1 MINDDV
7 AAPLAVFPVGLYRT
21 AGAGQDAGQERMVKI
36 LFVIVVTNGFVEQ
49 FIDLRSQCFRVTRP
63 HSVKQGGQIPG
74 LGALVKPFLDG
85 RLKNFPD
92 FRIGNDQSR
101 GVLWQRGRKIV
112 LPDLCQVTGQ
122 IQDTP
127 QILFGRV

>member
-21 AGAGQDAGQERMVKI
+21 AGAGQDAGQESMVEVFLI
-36 LFVIVVTNGFVEQ
+36 IMVTDGLVEQ
-49 FIDLRSQCFRVTRP
+49 FIDLCGQRFRVTGP
-63 HSVKQGGQIPG
+63 HGVKQGGQIPG

-92 FRIGNDQSR
+92 FRIGNDQGG
-101 GVLWQRGRKIV
+101 GVLWQWGRKIV
-112 LPDLCQVTGQ
+112 LPDLCQVTSQ
-122 IQDTP
+122 IENAP
-127 QILFGRV
+127 QILF